1 MPFRS
6 VIDFPQNRLR
16 AVAEILV
23 VSEILHFT
31 AILAHHLLSSFT

>member
-31 AILAHHLLSSFT
+31 AILAYHLLV